1 VARLVPALDVERT
14 QLGVGLGDRYDSL
27 ADGSAVWV
35 RPRSRGAGRRPSAH
49 ARVGCHTLP
58 VGTFI
63 SVGRSLDA
71 ALDRVREAEQLGY
84 HSIFTTHLA
93 GRDSLTV
100 LAAYANVTESIA
112 LGTGVLPIYSRTPAA
127 TAQQAATIDD
137 ISDGRLTLG
146 IGVSHRVTVENWYGA
161 QIRKPVSEMRDYVAI
176 LRAIFA
182 GEDPPQS
189 ETFPTRFHFL
199 GLRPRADLPI
209 YIAALSPRMLEL
221 AGEVA
226 DGVILWLCNP
236 DYIRDVVV
244 AHVREGRRKADKP
257 LDGFDIVA
265 AVPTAVTDEVDG
277 ARATLRADLSPYF
290 LLPFYRRMIERSGY
304 EADVKLFDE
313 AMERGDAS
321 AAAIAISD
329 GFLENLAAIGPADI
343 AAAAVERYRD
353 AGATSPCIGA
363 IPGTDFLNA
372 LESLA
377 ELAHA

>member
-1 VARLVPALDVERT
+1 
-14 QLGVGLGDRYDSL
+14 
-27 ADGSAVWV
+27 
-35 RPRSRGAGRRPSAH
+35 
-49 ARVGCHTLP
+49 LP
-58 VGTFI
+58 LGTFI
-63 SVGRSLDA
+63 SVGRSLET
-71 ALDRVREAEQLGY
+71 ALDRVRLAEQLGY
-84 HSIFTTHLA
+84 HSVMTTHVA

-100 LAAYANVTESIA
+100 LGAYATVTESVQ

-127 TAQQAATIDD
+127 TAQQAVTIDEM
-137 ISDGRLTLG
+137 SRGRLTLG
-146 IGVSHRVTVENWYGA
+146 IGVSHRVTVENWYGGK
-161 QIRKPVSEMRDYVAI
+161 IGKPVREMRDYVAV

-182 GEDPPQS
+182 GEDPPES

-199 GLRPRADLPI
+199 GVQPRADLPI
-209 YIAALSPRMLEL
+209 YVAGLSPKMLEL

-236 DYIRDVVV
+236 EYIRDVVV
-244 AHVREGRRKADKP
+244 PHVREGRRKAGKQ

-290 LLPFYRRMIERSGY
+290 LLPFYRKMIERSGY
-304 EADVKLFDE
+304 EADVRLFDE

-329 GFLENLAAIGPADI
+329 GFLENLAAIGPPDL

-363 IPGTDFLNA
+363 IPGTDFETA

>member
-1 VARLVPALDVERT
+1 
-14 QLGVGLGDRYDSL
+14 
-27 ADGSAVWV
+27 
-35 RPRSRGAGRRPSAH
+35 
-49 ARVGCHTLP
+49 LP

-100 LAAYANVTESIA
+100 LAAYANAPESIS